1 MRPGSARSR
10 PGSRRR
16 WGTTGPRARP
26 LDALATAPPLD
37 PSRGGKEAH
46 PTPPVVLARRSESPL
61 KIYGFSLTRFLS
73 LCNAHPSSGAKWDE
87 VVGPRERLMFRG
99 RYLHT
104 IDPKGRLSIP
114 AKFRDAL
121 KDGYDDRLVVVPNE
135 SCLEVHPLEEWQR
148 IEQKLGEKSLFDPDV
163 RKLGRLYISRAKDT
177 ALDRAGRILIP
188 PDVREQAGLAKEV
201 TLVGGGRRHFE
212 VWDRTRFDEFERIN
226 QDELSSVFDKLSSLG
241 V

>member
-1 MRPGSARSR
+1 MV
-10 PGSRRR
+10 
-16 WGTTGPRARP
+16 
-26 LDALATAPPLD
+26 D
-37 PSRGGKEAH
+37 
-46 PTPPVVLARRSESPL
+46 
-61 KIYGFSLTRFLS
+61 
-73 LCNAHPSSGAKWDE
+73 GA
-87 VVGPRERLMFRG
+87 GERVFRG

-121 KDGYDDRLVVVPNE
+121 RNDYDGRLVVVPNE
-135 SCLEVHPLEEWQR
+135 VCLEVHPLEEWER
-148 IEQKLGEKSLFDPDV
+148 IEEKLREKSLFDPDV

-188 PDVREQAGLAKEV
+188 QDVREQGGLARDV

-212 VWDRTRFDEFERIN
+212 VWDRARFEEFDRTS
-226 QDELSSVFDKLSSLG
+226 QGELPSVFDKLSSMG

>member
-1 MRPGSARSR
+1 
-10 PGSRRR
+10 
-16 WGTTGPRARP
+16 
-26 LDALATAPPLD
+26 
-37 PSRGGKEAH
+37 
-46 PTPPVVLARRSESPL
+46 
-61 KIYGFSLTRFLS
+61 
-73 LCNAHPSSGAKWDE
+73 
-87 VVGPRERLMFRG
+87 MFRG

-163 RKLGRLYISRAKDT
+163 RKLGRLYIPRAKDT

-212 VWDRTRFDEFERIN
+212 VWDRTRFEEFERIN
-226 QDELSSVFDKLSSLG
+226 QDELPSVFDKLSSLG

>member
-1 MRPGSARSR
+1 M
-10 PGSRRR
+10 
-16 WGTTGPRARP
+16 
-26 LDALATAPPLD
+26 
-37 PSRGGKEAH
+37 
-46 PTPPVVLARRSESPL
+46 
-61 KIYGFSLTRFLS
+61 
-73 LCNAHPSSGAKWDE
+73 
-87 VVGPRERLMFRG
+87 
-99 RYLHT
+99 
-104 IDPKGRLSIP
+104 
-114 AKFRDAL
+114 
-121 KDGYDDRLVVVPNE
+121 
-135 SCLEVHPLEEWQR
+135 HPLEEWQR

-212 VWDRTRFDEFERIN
+212 VWDRARFDEFERIN

>member
-1 MRPGSARSR
+1 
-10 PGSRRR
+10 
-16 WGTTGPRARP
+16 
-26 LDALATAPPLD
+26 
-37 PSRGGKEAH
+37 
-46 PTPPVVLARRSESPL
+46 
-61 KIYGFSLTRFLS
+61 
-73 LCNAHPSSGAKWDE
+73 
-87 VVGPRERLMFRG
+87 MFRG

-121 KDGYDDRLVVVPNE
+121 KDGYDGRLVVVPNE
-135 SCLEVHPLEEWQR
+135 SCLEVHPLEEWER

-177 ALDRAGRILIP
+177 ALDRVGRILIP

-212 VWDRTRFDEFERIN
+212 VWDRHRFDEFERNN
-226 QDELSSVFDKLSSLG
+226 QDELPSVFDKLSSLG